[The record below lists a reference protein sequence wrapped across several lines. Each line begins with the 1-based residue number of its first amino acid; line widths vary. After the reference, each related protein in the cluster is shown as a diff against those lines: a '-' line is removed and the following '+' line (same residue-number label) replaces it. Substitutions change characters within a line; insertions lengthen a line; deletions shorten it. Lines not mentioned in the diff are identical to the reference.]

1 MSNLLKLAN
10 FIWEKVQTRK
20 EPKKIQENKQIR
32 TFQNQLIRPEI
43 AVLDRFDFH
52 LVTGE
57 KVSSH
62 SDIIHSPFQGK
73 QFCCNSDCLQFF
85 IQFFVSSSF
94 LLFPDFFMRLQWNYF
109 IKIFDTDLLNKS
121 KISLFTL
128 YSGF

>member
-1 MSNLLKLAN
+1 MGKSKN
-10 FIWEKVQTRK
+10 EERT
-20 EPKKIQENKQIR
+20 KKIEENKQNR

-43 AVLDRFDFH
+43 AALDRFDFH

-85 IQFFVSSSF
+85 IRFFVSSSF
-94 LLFPDFFMRLQWNYF
+94 LHFPEFLMNSFPENCNG
-109 IKIFDTDLLNKS
+109 T
-121 KISLFTL
+121 IS
-128 YSGF
+128 